1 MPWNDVVPSLKALTK
16 AVQSVQVFAE
26 AEAMAVKVEAKIKV
40 RMVGRKFTLTSAVAT
55 INNIWKA
62 FTQWLACTVDIHAGT
77 RYLNA
82 FSSTNPLDVKY
93 YATEYNWP
101 R

>member
-26 AEAMAVKVEAKIKV
+26 AEARAVKAEANIKV
-40 RMVGRKFTLTSAVAT
+40 RMVEKS
-55 INNIWKA
+55 
-62 FTQWLACTVDIHAGT
+62 
-77 RYLNA
+77 
-82 FSSTNPLDVKY
+82 
-93 YATEYNWP
+93 P